1 MLFLSLFSL
10 LFFFRP
16 FSLLSENPKNQ
27 SLMDFFFRSKH
38 PQKFT
43 HDAKK
48 DGTTGDPVIFPS
60 RTGTFTT
67 FFIFPLTVV
76 LISRSFVFFCIID
89 DVMAL
94 LRRFENHKFFLLSGG
109 SRSKFHSDDE
119 EDMKCCFVALLL

>member
-1 MLFLSLFSL
+1 MIEATLFIKIYT
-10 LFFFRP
+10 R
-16 FSLLSENPKNQ
+16 
-27 SLMDFFFRSKH
+27 R
-38 PQKFT
+38 
-43 HDAKK
+43 

-60 RTGTFTT
+60 PTGTFIT

-76 LISRSFVFFCIID
+76 LISSRSFVFFCIID

-119 EDMKCCFVALLL
+119 EDMRCCFVKTLLL